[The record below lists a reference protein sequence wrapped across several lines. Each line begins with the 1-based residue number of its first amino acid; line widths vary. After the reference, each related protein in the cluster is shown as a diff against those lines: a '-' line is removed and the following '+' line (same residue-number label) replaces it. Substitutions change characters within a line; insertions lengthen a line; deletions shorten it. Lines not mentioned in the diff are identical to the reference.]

1 MGKFLTKKKK
11 MIYNNFMKMVED
23 MYKYEFKKFEELTN
37 FELIDM
43 LRLRSKIFVVEQNC
57 PYLDMDGYDETGLH
71 LLVKDLDKIVGCLR
85 ILPVGRYD
93 EVSIGRVVVDA
104 DYRRQGIAK
113 RMLELSIEN
122 AVAIYGCDRIVLGAQ
137 IYAKNLYESVGFK
150 PIDKGY
156 LEDGIPHVHMMYTK
170 EKDCENCN
178 SN

>member
-1 MGKFLTKKKK
+1 

-104 DYRRQGIAK
+104 NYRRQGIAK
-113 RMLELSIEN
+113 RMLELSIEK